1 MLRYIGK
8 RILIAI
14 PTFLG
19 ITVLVYVLSS
29 MAPGTPLEMI
39 FNDPN
44 ATAEQMA
51 AMKAKLGLD
60 QPVMIQYFNWLVQLL
75 HGNMGASYRTGH
87 AVWADISERIGPT
100 LLLTMSSLV
109 FSILIAIPLG
119 IMSAYKPYTAW
130 DYISSAFSFIGL
142 LCRTGICISPFCSIE
157 DLPKWRYVRYIRC
170 QNPSDAVTSP
180 IPSNAGPFHPA
191 GRKSDPSDPRRYA

>member
-44 ATAEQMA
+44 ATAEQM
-51 AMKAKLGLD
+51 
-60 QPVMIQYFNWLVQLL
+60 
-75 HGNMGASYRTGH
+75 
-87 AVWADISERIGPT
+87 ER
-100 LLLTMSSLV
+100 
-109 FSILIAIPLG
+109 
-119 IMSAYKPYTAW
+119 
-130 DYISSAFSFIGL
+130 
-142 LCRTGICISPFCSIE
+142 
-157 DLPKWRYVRYIRC
+157 
-170 QNPSDAVTSP
+170 
-180 IPSNAGPFHPA
+180 
-191 GRKSDPSDPRRYA
+191 

>member
-44 ATAEQMA
+44 ATAGSDES
-51 AMKAKLGLD
+51 KAG
-60 QPVMIQYFNWLVQLL
+60 
-75 HGNMGASYRTGH
+75 TG
-87 AVWADISERIGPT
+87 
-100 LLLTMSSLV
+100 
-109 FSILIAIPLG
+109 
-119 IMSAYKPYTAW
+119 
-130 DYISSAFSFIGL
+130 
-142 LCRTGICISPFCSIE
+142 
-157 DLPKWRYVRYIRC
+157 
-170 QNPSDAVTSP
+170 
-180 IPSNAGPFHPA
+180 PA
-191 GRKSDPSDPRRYA
+191 GHDTVF

>member
-100 LLLTMSSLV
+100 LLLECLYSLIV
-109 FSILIAIPLG
+109 
-119 IMSAYKPYTAW
+119 YY
-130 DYISSAFSFIGL
+130 
-142 LCRTGICISPFCSIE
+142 
-157 DLPKWRYVRYIRC
+157 
-170 QNPSDAVTSP
+170 
-180 IPSNAGPFHPA
+180 
-191 GRKSDPSDPRRYA
+191 

>member
-119 IMSAYKPYTAW
+119 IMSA
-130 DYISSAFSFIGL
+130 
-142 LCRTGICISPFCSIE
+142 
-157 DLPKWRYVRYIRC
+157 
-170 QNPSDAVTSP
+170 
-180 IPSNAGPFHPA
+180 
-191 GRKSDPSDPRRYA
+191 

>member
-60 QPVMIQYFNWLVQLL
+60 QPVSRNSRALWPVTRL
-75 HGNMGASYRTGH
+75 
-87 AVWADISERIGPT
+87 P
-100 LLLTMSSLV
+100 
-109 FSILIAIPLG
+109 
-119 IMSAYKPYTAW
+119 
-130 DYISSAFSFIGL
+130 
-142 LCRTGICISPFCSIE
+142 CRTQDGPACSPAIMISRAWS
-157 DLPKWRYVRYIRC
+157 
-170 QNPSDAVTSP
+170 
-180 IPSNAGPFHPA
+180 PA
-191 GRKSDPSDPRRYA
+191 GATTPRRNPASVRPRHLA

>member
-130 DYISSAFSFIGL
+130 DYISSAFSFIGAAIPNFFAGLVFVYL
-142 LCRTGICISPFCSIE
+142 LSTTI
-157 DLPKWRYVRYIRC
+157 
-170 QNPSDAVTSP
+170 
-180 IPSNAGPFHPA
+180 
-191 GRKSDPSDPRRYA
+191 

>member
-19 ITVLVYVLSS
+19 ITILVYVLSS

-60 QPVMIQYFNWLVQLL
+60 QPVMIQYFNAGTAPAWKYGCILPNRTRCLGR
-75 HGNMGASYRTGH
+75 HFRTYRTDTAPYH
-87 AVWADISERIGPT
+87 
-100 LLLTMSSLV
+100 V
-109 FSILIAIPLG
+109 FSGVLHPDRN
-119 IMSAYKPYTAW
+119 S
-130 DYISSAFSFIGL
+130 
-142 LCRTGICISPFCSIE
+142 TG
-157 DLPKWRYVRYIRC
+157 DHVRI
-170 QNPSDAVTSP
+170 
-180 IPSNAGPFHPA
+180 
-191 GRKSDPSDPRRYA
+191 

>member
-60 QPVMIQYFNWLVQLL
+60 QPVMIQYFNWLVQLRFFRNYPFL
-75 HGNMGASYRTGH
+75 CFPTYLSFASNKRFLQRPYIVRFIIFNRLFVPSTK
-87 AVWADISERIGPT
+87 P
-100 LLLTMSSLV
+100 LL
-109 FSILIAIPLG
+109 
-119 IMSAYKPYTAW
+119 
-130 DYISSAFSFIGL
+130 
-142 LCRTGICISPFCSIE
+142 
-157 DLPKWRYVRYIRC
+157 
-170 QNPSDAVTSP
+170 
-180 IPSNAGPFHPA
+180 
-191 GRKSDPSDPRRYA
+191 